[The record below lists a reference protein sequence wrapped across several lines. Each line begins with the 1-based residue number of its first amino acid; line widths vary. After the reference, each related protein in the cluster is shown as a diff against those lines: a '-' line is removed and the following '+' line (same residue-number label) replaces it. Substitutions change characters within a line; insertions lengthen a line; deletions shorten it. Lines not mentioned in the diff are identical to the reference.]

1 MKLGT
6 ERFQQYEKKDV
17 TLSKELNRLKWRN
30 LVVAMNWKHQFKN
43 DLMLEANLSFTRYFS
58 TTKQSVDDYDV
69 SSEGAIEGSDYLSKT
84 VDNGINDI
92 GVDAKLVYTPFENHT
107 FRFGLNYTH
116 HWFTP
121 EKSLIEVASLN
132 RDNSFSKI
140 QANEFSLFLEDD
152 FELTDWL
159 AMNVGLC
166 FPLYESNKK
175 VNVAVEPRLS
185 KNFRVS
191 TQFSIKA
198 GYSRMSQCV
207 QQVSNSYISL
217 PTDFWMPISDKF
229 KPLRSDQLS
238 VGAYYRLASEYIFSI
253 EGYYKWMN
261 NLLEYREDYAMM
273 PLATTW
279 DEKLTSGNGT
289 AYGLDF
295 SVEKDFGKFT
305 GFVGYGLLWTDR
317 GFPELNN
324 GEDFPSKYDNR
335 HKINIHLN
343 YKINKNIDLNC
354 GWTFMSGNRMTL
366 ALENYPDVGDSGF
379 SSSIV
384 PTYPYDSEWD
394 LEYFTSK
401 NNFRL
406 PAYHRLDLGLT
417 IRQPMKNGNLGIW
430 TVGLYNAYCN
440 MNPIVVKKSNMLQNS
455 SGEVLTPKFQTLSI
469 FPIIPSISYTYKF

>member
-1 MKLGT
+1 M
-6 ERFQQYEKKDV
+6 
-17 TLSKELNRLKWRN
+17 
-30 LVVAMNWKHQFKN
+30 
-43 DLMLEANLSFTRYFS
+43 
-58 TTKQSVDDYDV
+58 
-69 SSEGAIEGSDYLSKT
+69 
-84 VDNGINDI
+84 
-92 GVDAKLVYTPFENHT
+92 
-107 FRFGLNYTH
+107 
-116 HWFTP
+116 
-121 EKSLIEVASLN
+121 
-132 RDNSFSKI
+132 
-140 QANEFSLFLEDD
+140 EDD

-159 AMNVGLC
+159 TMNVGLR

-185 KNFRVS
+185 TNFRVS
-191 TQFSIKA
+191 SQFSIKA

-217 PTDFWMPISDKF
+217 PTDFWMPIADKF
-229 KPLRSDQLS
+229 KPLTSDQLS
-238 VGAYYRLASEYIFSI
+238 VGAYYRLASEYTFSI

-261 NLLEYREDYAMM
+261 NLLEYCEDYAMM

-295 SVEKDFGKFT
+295 SVGKDFGKFT

-317 GFPELNN
+317 SFPELNN

-335 HKINIHLN
+335 HKINIQLN

-366 ALENYPDVGDSGF
+366 ALENYPDVGDLGF

-401 NNFRL
+401 NNFDSPL
-406 PAYHRLDLGLT
+406 IIAW
-417 IRQPMKNGNLGIW
+417 IW
-430 TVGLYNAYCN
+430 D
-440 MNPIVVKKSNMLQNS
+440 
-455 SGEVLTPKFQTLSI
+455 
-469 FPIIPSISYTYKF
+469 